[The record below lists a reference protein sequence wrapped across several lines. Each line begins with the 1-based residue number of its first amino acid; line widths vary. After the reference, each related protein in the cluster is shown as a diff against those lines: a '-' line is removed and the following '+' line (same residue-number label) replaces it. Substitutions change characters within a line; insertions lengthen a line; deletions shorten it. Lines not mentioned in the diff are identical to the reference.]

1 MTNATLEP
9 DTSAAWQEL
18 GRLAAGIAPDFVRNA
33 QADVDRFARFSL
45 EAESL
50 FADYSRC
57 PVTPEILTALEALA
71 DERELDAAVSEMVS
85 GARMNNTEGRAALH
99 MALRGT
105 PVGDSS
111 AAAEAQ
117 QELEAFLRFADAVR
131 EGAVAGSFGA
141 RFRTVI
147 NIGIGG
153 SDLGPRLVA
162 RALATPA
169 DPVEL
174 RFVAGVDGIEL
185 ADALVDADPASTLF
199 IICSKT
205 FTTLETR
212 SNADAALAWL
222 RQADADIDPRDHFCA
237 VSTNAEAMDE
247 FGVHPDWRFRIWDWV
262 GGRYSVWSAVGLAA
276 AIAIGS
282 DKFRRFLA
290 GARSMDEH
298 FINAPFAENMPR
310 ILAMLD
316 IWEQN
321 FLGKNALVV
330 LPYDQRIEF
339 LPAYLQQLYM
349 ESQGKAVDREGR
361 QMPVAT
367 GAAVWGT
374 PGSHAQHSFA
384 QWLHQGFASVTAEY
398 VGVVNGPAAVGN
410 NGQQL
415 ALANMLAQ
423 ADALALGRS
432 AVEIDNES
440 AELVPHK
447 VHPGSRSAVILLL
460 KALSPDALG
469 ALLAHYEHRVFVQS
483 VIWGINPFD
492 QWGVELGKI
501 QARVY
506 AEKMS
511 AGDADG
517 LPGAGRYVLRWT
529 DAAEK

>member
-1 MTNATLEP
+1 LEP
-9 DTSAAWQEL
+9 EASAAWQQL
-18 GRLAAGIAPDFVRNA
+18 VRLAATIGPDFVRGA
-33 QADVDRFARFSL
+33 QADTDRFEQCSV
-45 EAESL
+45 EAESVL
-50 FADYSRC
+50 IDYSRC

-71 DERELDAAVSEMVS
+71 DERQLDAAISEMVS
-85 GARMNNTEGRAALH
+85 GAQINNTESRAALH

-105 PVGDSS
+105 PVDD
-111 AAAEAQ
+111 AAAATQ
-117 QELEAFLRFADAVR
+117 ARTELEAFLKFADAVR
-131 EGAVAGSFGA
+131 DGAVTGSTGQ

-162 RALATPA
+162 CALATPA

-185 ADALVDADPASTLF
+185 VDALADADPASTLF

-212 SNADAALAWL
+212 TNADAAMTWLA
-222 RQADADIDPRDHFCA
+222 QADSGIDPRDHFCA
-237 VSTNAEAMDE
+237 VSTNAEAMDD

-262 GGRYSVWSAVGLAA
+262 GGRYSVWSAIGLAA

-282 DKFRRFLA
+282 DKFRSFLA
-290 GARSMDEH
+290 GARRMDDH
-298 FINAPFAENMPR
+298 FINAPFSDNVPR
-310 ILAMLD
+310 VLAMLG

-321 FLGKNALVV
+321 FLGKNALVI
-330 LPYDQRIEF
+330 LPYDQRLEF

-349 ESQGKAVDREGR
+349 ESQGKAVGR
-361 QMPVAT
+361 DGSQMPVPT
-367 GAAVWGT
+367 GIAVWGT

-384 QWLHQGFASVTAEY
+384 QWLHQGFARVTTEY
-398 VGVVNGPAAVGN
+398 VGVVNGSGAAAN
-410 NGQQL
+410 HGQQL

-423 ADALALGRS
+423 ADVLAHGRT
-432 AVEIDNES
+432 AAEIDTEN

-447 VHPGSRSAVILLL
+447 AHPGSRSAVIMLL
-460 KALSPDALG
+460 KELSPEALG
-469 ALLAHYEHRVFVQS
+469 ALLAQYEHRVFVQS

-501 QARVY
+501 QARGY
-506 AEKMS
+506 AEKLES
-511 AGDADG
+511 GDVAG
-517 LPGAGRYVLRWT
+517 LPGVGRRILQWT
-529 DAAEK
+529 DPEDE